1 MTEKSKDKYG
11 RVREVTVAFRMSQAE
26 SEEFDKRVRLCGY
39 KKRQD
44 FIIES
49 LLRQRIIATGNPL
62 MLVQFRKNL
71 QCIEQ
76 ELKRIESLET
86 VDPELFTPLRTMQE
100 ILEAFEQQRKV
111 GTP

>member
-49 LLRQRIIATGNPL
+49 VLHQRIIATGNPL

-71 QCIEQ
+71 QRIEQ
-76 ELKRIESLET
+76 ELKRIDSMEAIDS
-86 VDPELFTPLRTMQE
+86 ELFTPLRTMQE
-100 ILEAFEQQRKV
+100 ILEAFEYQRKA

>member
-1 MTEKSKDKYG
+1 MTEKNKDKYG

-49 LLRQRIIATGNPL
+49 LLNQRVIATGNPL

-71 QCIEQ
+71 QRIEQ
-76 ELKRIESLET
+76 ELKRISSMET

-100 ILEAFEQQRKV
+100 ILEAFEQQRKA
-111 GTP
+111 GAP

>member
-26 SEEFDKRVRLCGY
+26 SEEFDKRVKLCGY

-49 LLRQRIIATGNPL
+49 LLHQRIIATGNPL
-62 MLVQFRKNL
+62 MLAQFRKNL
-71 QCIEQ
+71 QRIEQ
-76 ELKRIESLET
+76 ELKRISSMET
-86 VDPELFTPLRTMQE
+86 VDSELFTPLRTMQE
-100 ILEAFEQQRKV
+100 ILEAFERQRKEE
-111 GTP
+111 TP

>member
-26 SEEFDKRVRLCGY
+26 SEEFNKRVRLCGY

-49 LLRQRIIATGNPL
+49 LLHQRIIAAGNPL

-71 QCIEQ
+71 QRIEQ
-76 ELKRIESLET
+76 ELKRIDSLET
-86 VDPELFTPLRTMQE
+86 VDSELFTPLRTMQE
-100 ILEAFEQQRKV
+100 ILEAFEQHRKA
-111 GTP
+111 GTL

>member
-44 FIIES
+44 FIIDS
-49 LLRQRIIATGNPL
+49 
-62 MLVQFRKNL
+62 V
-71 QCIEQ
+71 
-76 ELKRIESLET
+76 LEI
-86 VDPELFTPLRTMQE
+86 R
-100 ILEAFEQQRKV
+100 
-111 GTP
+111 

>member
-1 MTEKSKDKYG
+1 MTEKNKDKYG
-11 RVREVTVAFRMSQAE
+11 RVRVVTVAFRMSQAE

-49 LLRQRIIATGNPL
+49 LLNQRVIATGNPL
-62 MLVQFRKNL
+62 MLAQFRKNL
-71 QCIEQ
+71 QRIEQ
-76 ELKRIESLET
+76 ELKRISSMET

-100 ILEAFEQQRKV
+100 ILEAFEQQRKA
-111 GTP
+111 GAP

>member
-1 MTEKSKDKYG
+1 M
-11 RVREVTVAFRMSQAE
+11 FQAE

-39 KKRQD
+39 KKRQN

-49 LLRQRIIATGNPL
+49 VLHQKITATGNLL

-71 QCIEQ
+71 QRIEQ
-76 ELKRIESLET
+76 ELKRIDSIET

-100 ILEAFEQQRKV
+100 ILEAFEQQRKTESSRC
-111 GTP
+111 GIPHRTLSWML